1 MGDKRMA
8 VLELSYVFCGL
19 MAISRGLDLL
29 STWLV
34 TPKMTLE
41 ANLVMKKRNWWTLFF
56 INLPLLGLP
65 FLHLGFSLT
74 MIVLS
79 FLVAGNTLSNAALS
93 RGLGEK
99 NHLKSIKR
107 AVHGNSL
114 SKALSMN
121 TLGGL
126 SVMAAGI
133 LLMALAEKPWQD
145 LLWWGALGIVCYGLT
160 ALLHVNLSLVRLFRK
175 VDKPGKSLNTSLPT
189 SNEENFAAN
198 SSQHRVQLE
207 LSPSQYAQIGA
218 KAQLFGKTVEDFC
231 RMVIMD
237 SKATLK

>member
-1 MGDKRMA
+1 MFESDLRF
-8 VLELSYVFCGL
+8 LFCLL

-41 ANLVMKKRNWWTLFF
+41 SNLALKKFKWRNLLL

-65 FLHLGFSLT
+65 YLHLGFSLT

-79 FLVAGNTLSNAALS
+79 FLVAGNTLSNAALT

-99 NHLKSIKR
+99 DHLKSIKSAIR
-107 AVHGNSL
+107 GNSL
-114 SKALSMN
+114 SKSLGMN

-126 SVMAAGI
+126 SVMGAGI
-133 LLMALAEKPWQD
+133 LLMSLAEKPWQD

-160 ALLHVNLSLVRLFRK
+160 ALLHVNLSLIRLFRK
-175 VDKPGKSLNTSLPT
+175 TNHRKTELNQSD
-189 SNEENFAAN
+189 
-198 SSQHRVQLE
+198 QLNKKRI
-207 LSPSQYAQIGA
+207 S
-218 KAQLFGKTVEDFC
+218 
-231 RMVIMD
+231 
-237 SKATLK
+237 